1 MLPVYFEVLSIPQN
15 LSWLKKKTKKNK
27 TKPNQTKQNKVNE

>member
-15 LSWLKKKTKKNK
+15 LSWLKKKQK